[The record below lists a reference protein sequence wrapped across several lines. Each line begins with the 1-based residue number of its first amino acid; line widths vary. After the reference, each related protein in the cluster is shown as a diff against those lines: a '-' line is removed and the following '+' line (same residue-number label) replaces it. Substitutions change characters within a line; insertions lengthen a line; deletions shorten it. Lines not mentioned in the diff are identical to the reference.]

1 MKRHYMLINGRY
13 IVATKRKKKPTGPE
27 TGIPKK
33 FKAFRIHN
41 DAEGYRSGI
50 DKIGIDDLNKG
61 DVVIRGEWSG
71 INYKDALAATG
82 KEKILKSYP
91 LVGGI
96 DVAGEVVSSECKQ
109 FSPGDKVLVTGCDL
123 SEKRDGG
130 YSQYLRLDS
139 KNIIPLPAGLTTREA
154 MGIGTAGFTAAISLF
169 RMEALGQTPKSG
181 PIVIT
186 GASGGV
192 GSFAIDILTGAGYEV
207 HAITG
212 KVDQFDYLEKLGA
225 RQCIS
230 RHDLHWGQHP
240 LESVRWA
247 GCIDNVGGDMLA
259 GISRVIGLWGN
270 IAVCG
275 MAGGIG
281 LHATNLPMILRGV
294 SLIGI
299 SSSNTPYEMRK
310 MLWKRLANEWR
321 PRHLES
327 IISNEIKL
335 SNLGKAF
342 GVLMKGDSLG
352 RTIVNLT

>member
-1 MKRHYMLINGRY
+1 M
-13 IVATKRKKKPTGPE
+13 TKVPE
-27 TGIPKK
+27 T

-50 DKIGIDDLNKG
+50 EDITIDDLSEG

-82 KEKILKSYP
+82 KGKILQKYP
-91 LVGGI
+91 LIGGI
-96 DVAGEVVSSECKQ
+96 DVAGEVISSECER

-139 KNIIPLPAGLTTREA
+139 NSVIALPAGLSTRDA

-169 RMEALGQTPKSG
+169 RMEALGQTPQAG

-192 GSFAIDILTGAGYEV
+192 GSFAIDILTRVGYEV

-212 KVDQFDYLEKLGA
+212 KVDQFDYLEDLGA
-225 RQCIS
+225 SQCIS
-230 RHDLHWGQHP
+230 RHDLHWGERP
-240 LESVRWA
+240 LESIRWA
-247 GCIDNVGGDMLA
+247 GCIDSVGGDMLA
-259 GISRVIGLWGN
+259 GISRVIDLWGN

-281 LHATNLPMILRGV
+281 LNATNLPLILRGV

-299 SSSNTPYEMRK
+299 SSANTPYDIRTI
-310 MLWKRLANEWR
+310 LWDRLANEWR
-321 PRHLES
+321 PRHLDT
-327 IISNEIKL
+327 IVNNEVSL
-335 SNLGKAF
+335 QDLGEAF
-342 GVLMKGDSLG
+342 ETLMKGNALG
-352 RTIVNLT
+352 RTVVDLA

>member
-1 MKRHYMLINGRY
+1 M
-13 IVATKRKKKPTGPE
+13 TQ
-27 TGIPKK
+27 IPDL

-50 DKIGIDDLNKG
+50 ETVGIDDLSKG
-61 DVVIRGEWSG
+61 DVSIRGEWSG

-82 KEKILKSYP
+82 KGKILQRFP

-96 DVAGEVVSSECKQ
+96 DVAGEVIASECER
-109 FSPGDKVLVTGCDL
+109 FTPGDKVLVTGCSM

-139 KNIIPLPAGLTTREA
+139 NSVVPLPAGLTTREA
-154 MGIGTAGFTAAISLF
+154 MGLGTAGFTAAISLY
-169 RMEALGQTPKSG
+169 RMEALGQTPAAG
-181 PIVIT
+181 PIVVT

-192 GSFAIDILTGAGYEV
+192 GSFAIDILTRAGYEV

-212 KVDQFDYLEKLGA
+212 KVEQFDYLEELGA

-230 RHDLHWGQHP
+230 RHSLHWGQQP
-240 LESVRWA
+240 LETVRWA
-247 GCIDNVGGDMLA
+247 GCIDSVGGDMLA
-259 GISRVIGLWGN
+259 GISRVIDLWGN

-281 LHATNLPMILRGV
+281 LHATNLPLILRGV

-299 SSSNTPYEMRK
+299 SSNNAPYDLRK
-310 MLWKRLANEWR
+310 ILWDRLANEWR
-321 PRHLES
+321 PRHFDT
-327 IISNEIKL
+327 IVNNEVDL
-335 SNLGKAF
+335 DDLGEAF
-342 GVLMKGDSLG
+342 DVLMQGNALG
-352 RTIVNLT
+352 RTVVNLG

>member
-1 MKRHYMLINGRY
+1 MTSI
-13 IVATKRKKKPTGPE
+13 ADT
-27 TGIPKK
+27 

-50 DKIGIDDLNKG
+50 ENIGIDDLSEG

-71 INYKDALAATG
+71 INFKDALAATG
-82 KEKILKSYP
+82 KGKILKSYP

-96 DVAGEVVSSECKQ
+96 DVAGEVVSSECER
-109 FSPGDKVLVTGCDL
+109 FSPGDKVLVTGCNL

-139 KNIIPLPAGLTTREA
+139 NDVIPLPSGLTTREA
-154 MGIGTAGFTAAISLF
+154 MGIGTAGFTAAISLY
-169 RMEALGQTPKSG
+169 RMEALGQTPEAG
-181 PIVIT
+181 PIVVT

-192 GSFAIDILTGAGYEV
+192 GSFAIDILTTAGYEV

-212 KVDQFDYLEKLGA
+212 KVDQFDYLEELGA

-259 GISRVIGLWGN
+259 GISRVIDLWGN
-270 IAVCG
+270 ISVCG

-299 SSSNTPYEMRK
+299 SSSNTPYDIREI
-310 MLWKRLANEWR
+310 LWDRLAKQWR
-321 PRHLES
+321 PRHLDS
-327 IISNEIKL
+327 IINNEVSL
-335 SNLGKAF
+335 DNLGGAF
-342 GVLMKGDSLG
+342 DLLMKGNSLG
-352 RTIVNLT
+352 RTVVNLL

>member
-1 MKRHYMLINGRY
+1 M
-13 IVATKRKKKPTGPE
+13 TQ
-27 TGIPKK
+27 IPDL

-50 DKIGIDDLNKG
+50 ETVGIDDLSKG
-61 DVVIRGEWSG
+61 DVSIRGEWSG

-82 KEKILKSYP
+82 KGKILQRFP

-96 DVAGEVVSSECKQ
+96 DVAGEVIASECER
-109 FSPGDKVLVTGCDL
+109 FTPGDKVLVTGCSM

-139 KNIIPLPAGLTTREA
+139 NSVVPLPAGLTTREA
-154 MGIGTAGFTAAISLF
+154 MGLGTAGFTAAISLY
-169 RMEALGQTPKSG
+169 RMEALGQTPAAG
-181 PIVIT
+181 PIVVT

-192 GSFAIDILTGAGYEV
+192 GSFAIDILTRAGYEV

-212 KVDQFDYLEKLGA
+212 KVEQFDYLEELGA

-230 RHDLHWGQHP
+230 RHSLHWGQQP
-240 LESVRWA
+240 LETVRWA
-247 GCIDNVGGDMLA
+247 GCIDSVGGDMLA
-259 GISRVIGLWGN
+259 GISRVIDLWGN

-281 LHATNLPMILRGV
+281 LHATNLPLILRGV

-299 SSSNTPYEMRK
+299 SSNNAPYDLRK
-310 MLWKRLANEWR
+310 ILWDRLANEWR
-321 PRHLES
+321 PRHFDT
-327 IISNEIKL
+327 IVNNEVDL
-335 SNLGKAF
+335 DDLGEAF
-342 GVLMKGDSLG
+342 DTLMQGNALG
-352 RTIVNLT
+352 RTVVNLG

>member
-1 MKRHYMLINGRY
+1 M
-13 IVATKRKKKPTGPE
+13 
-27 TGIPKK
+27 TGIPET
-33 FKAFRIHN
+33 FRAFRIHN

-50 DKIGIDDLNKG
+50 EDICIDDLSEG

-82 KEKILKSYP
+82 KGKILKSYP

-96 DVAGEVVSSECKQ
+96 DVAGEVVSSECEH
-109 FSPGDKVLVTGCDL
+109 FLPGDKVLVTGCHL
-123 SEKRDGG
+123 SELRDGG

-139 KNIIPLPAGLTTREA
+139 NDVIALPSGFTTREV
-154 MGIGTAGFTAAISLF
+154 MGIGTAGFTAALSLY
-169 RMEALGQTPKSG
+169 RLDALGQPPGRG
-181 PIVIT
+181 PIVVT

-192 GSFAIDILTGAGYEV
+192 GSFAIDILSQAGYEV

-212 KVDQFDYLEKLGA
+212 KLDQFDYLEELGA

-230 RHDLHWGQHP
+230 RHDLHWGQQP
-240 LESVRWA
+240 LESARWA

-259 GISRVIGLWGN
+259 GITRVMDLWGN

-299 SSSNTPYEMRK
+299 SSNNTPLEMRRT
-310 MLWKRLANEWR
+310 LWDRLANEWR

-327 IISNEIKL
+327 IVNNEVSL
-335 SNLGKAF
+335 ENLGEAF
-342 GVLMKGDSLG
+342 NVLMQGGALG
-352 RTIVNLT
+352 RTVVKLL

>member
-1 MKRHYMLINGRY
+1 M
-13 IVATKRKKKPTGPE
+13 TE
-27 TGIPKK
+27 IPDT

-50 DKIGIDDLNKG
+50 EDITIDDLSEG

-82 KEKILKSYP
+82 KGKILQKYP
-91 LVGGI
+91 LIGGI
-96 DVAGEVVSSECKQ
+96 DVAGSVISSECER
-109 FSPGDKVLVTGCDL
+109 FSPGDKVLVTGCNL

-139 KNIIPLPAGLTTREA
+139 NSVIALPTGLSTRDA

-169 RMEALGQTPKSG
+169 RMEALGQTPQAG
-181 PIVIT
+181 PVVIT

-192 GSFAIDILTGAGYEV
+192 GSFAIDILTRVGYEV

-212 KVDQFDYLEKLGA
+212 KVDQFDYLENLGA
-225 RQCIS
+225 SQCIS
-230 RHDLHWGQHP
+230 RHDLHWGERP
-240 LESVRWA
+240 LESIRWA
-247 GCIDNVGGDMLA
+247 GCIDSVGGDMLA
-259 GISRVIGLWGN
+259 GISRVIDLWGN

-281 LHATNLPMILRGV
+281 LNATNLPLILRGV

-299 SSSNTPYEMRK
+299 SSNNTPYDIRTI
-310 MLWKRLANEWR
+310 LWDRLANEWR
-321 PRHLES
+321 PRHLDT
-327 IISNEIKL
+327 IVNNEVSL
-335 SNLGKAF
+335 QDLGEAF
-342 GVLMKGDSLG
+342 ETLMKGHALG
-352 RTIVNLT
+352 RTVVDLS

>member
-1 MKRHYMLINGRY
+1 MTDI
-13 IVATKRKKKPTGPE
+13 ADT
-27 TGIPKK
+27 

-50 DKIGIDDLNKG
+50 ENINIDDLSEG

-82 KEKILKSYP
+82 KGKILKSYP

-96 DVAGEVVSSECKQ
+96 DVAGEVVSSESER
-109 FSPGDKVLVTGCDL
+109 FAPGDKVLVTGCNL

-130 YSQYLRLDS
+130 YTQYLRLDS
-139 KNIIPLPAGLTTREA
+139 NSVIPLPAGLTTREA

-169 RMEALGQTPKSG
+169 RMEALGQTPEAG
-181 PIVIT
+181 PSVVT

-192 GSFAIDILTGAGYEV
+192 GSFAIDILTRAGYEV

-212 KVDQFDYLEKLGA
+212 KVDQFDYLEELGA

-230 RHDLHWGQHP
+230 RHDLHWGQQP

-259 GISRVIGLWGN
+259 GISRVIDLWGN

-275 MAGGIG
+275 MAGGVG

-299 SSSNTPYEMRK
+299 SSSNAPYDMRK
-310 MLWKRLANEWR
+310 TLWGRLANEWR

-327 IISNEIKL
+327 IISNEVSLDKLGEAFDVLIK
-335 SNLGKAF
+335 G
-342 GVLMKGDSLG
+342 GSLG
-352 RTIVNLT
+352 RTVVDLS

>member
-1 MKRHYMLINGRY
+1 M
-13 IVATKRKKKPTGPE
+13 TGV
-27 TGIPKK
+27 PKT

-50 DKIGIDDLNKG
+50 EKISIDDLSKG

-82 KEKILKSYP
+82 KGKILKSYP

-96 DVAGEVVSSECKQ
+96 DIAGEVISSASKQ
-109 FSPGDKVLVTGCDL
+109 FSAGDKVLVTGCNL

-130 YSQYLRLDS
+130 YCQFLRLDS
-139 KNIIPLPAGLTTREA
+139 RDISPLPAGLTTREA
-154 MGIGTAGFTAAISLF
+154 MGIGTAGFTAAISLY
-169 RMEALGQTPKSG
+169 RMEALGQTPDAG
-181 PIVIT
+181 PIVVT

-192 GSFAIDILTGAGYEV
+192 GSFAIDILTRAGYEV

-212 KVDQFDYLEKLGA
+212 KVDQFDYLEELGA

-230 RHDLHWGQHP
+230 RHDLHWGQQP

-247 GCIDNVGGDMLA
+247 GCIDSAGGDMLA

-275 MAGGIG
+275 MAAGIG
-281 LHATNLPMILRGV
+281 LHATNLPFILRGV

-299 SSSNTPYEMRK
+299 SSSNTPYNIREI
-310 MLWKRLANEWR
+310 LWNRLANEWR

-327 IISNEIKL
+327 IINNEVSL
-335 SNLGKAF
+335 DDLGKAF
-342 GVLMKGDSLG
+342 DLLMKGNALG
-352 RTIVNLT
+352 RTVVCLA

>member
-1 MKRHYMLINGRY
+1 MTT
-13 IVATKRKKKPTGPE
+13 VPE
-27 TGIPKK
+27 T

-50 DKIGIDDLNKG
+50 EDIGIDDLSAG

-82 KEKILKSYP
+82 KGKILQKFP

-96 DVAGEVVSSECKQ
+96 DVAGVVISSECER
-109 FSPGDKVLVTGCDL
+109 FSPGDKVLVTGCNL

-139 KNIIPLPAGLTTREA
+139 NSVIPLPAGLSAREA
-154 MGIGTAGFTAAISLF
+154 MGIGTAGFTAAISLY
-169 RMEALGQTPKSG
+169 RMEALGQTPEAG

-192 GSFAIDILTGAGYEV
+192 GSFAIDILTRAGYEV

-212 KVDQFDYLEKLGA
+212 KVDQFDYLENLGA
-225 RQCIS
+225 SQCIS
-230 RHDLHWGQHP
+230 RHDLHWGQNP
-240 LESVRWA
+240 LESIRWA
-247 GCIDNVGGDMLA
+247 GCIDSVGGDMLA
-259 GISRVIGLWGN
+259 GISRVIDLWGN

-281 LHATNLPMILRGV
+281 LHATNLPLILRGV

-299 SSSNTPYEMRK
+299 SSNNTPYDIRTI
-310 MLWKRLANEWR
+310 LWDRLANEWR
-321 PRHLES
+321 PRYLDT
-327 IISNEIKL
+327 IVNNEVSL
-335 SNLGKAF
+335 ADLGEAF
-342 GVLMKGDSLG
+342 GVLMKGSALG
-352 RTIVNLT
+352 RTVVNLA

>member
-1 MKRHYMLINGRY
+1 MTDI
-13 IVATKRKKKPTGPE
+13 ADT
-27 TGIPKK
+27 

-50 DKIGIDDLNKG
+50 ENINIDDLSEG

-82 KEKILKSYP
+82 KGKILKSYP

-96 DVAGEVVSSECKQ
+96 DVAGEVVSSESER
-109 FSPGDKVLVTGCDL
+109 FAPGDKVLVTGCNL

-130 YSQYLRLDS
+130 YTQYLRLDS
-139 KNIIPLPAGLTTREA
+139 NSVIPLPAGLTTREA

-169 RMEALGQTPKSG
+169 RMEALGQTPEAG
-181 PIVIT
+181 PIVVT

-192 GSFAIDILTGAGYEV
+192 GSFAIDILTRAGYEV

-212 KVDQFDYLEKLGA
+212 KVDQFDYLEELGA

-230 RHDLHWGQHP
+230 RHDLHWGQQP

-259 GISRVIGLWGN
+259 GISRVIDLWGN

-275 MAGGIG
+275 MAGGVG

-299 SSSNTPYEMRK
+299 SSSNAPYDMRK
-310 MLWKRLANEWR
+310 TLWGRLANEWR

-327 IISNEIKL
+327 IISNEVSLDKL
-335 SNLGKAF
+335 GEAF
-342 GVLMKGDSLG
+342 DVLIKGDSLG
-352 RTIVNLT
+352 RTVVDLS

>member
-1 MKRHYMLINGRY
+1 MAN
-13 IVATKRKKKPTGPE
+13 
-27 TGIPKK
+27 IPDT
-33 FKAFRIHN
+33 FKAFRIHD

-50 DKIGIDDLNKG
+50 ENISIDDLSEG

-82 KEKILKSYP
+82 KGRILKQYP

-96 DVAGEVVSSECKQ
+96 DVAGEVISSECER
-109 FSPGDKVLVTGCDL
+109 FVPGDKVLVTGCNQ

-139 KNIIPLPAGLTTREA
+139 NSVIPLPAGLTTREA
-154 MGIGTAGFTAAISLF
+154 MGIGTAGFTAAISLY
-169 RMEALGQTPKSG
+169 RMEALGQTPGAG
-181 PIVIT
+181 PVVIT

-192 GSFAIDILTGAGYEV
+192 GSFAIDILTTAGYEA

-212 KVDQFDYLEKLGA
+212 KVDQFDYLEGLGA

-230 RHDLHWGQHP
+230 RHDLHWGQKP
-240 LESVRWA
+240 LEAVRWA
-247 GCIDNVGGDMLA
+247 GCIDSVGGDMLA
-259 GISRVIGLWGN
+259 GISRVIDFWGN

-281 LHATNLPMILRGV
+281 LNATNLPLILRGV

-299 SSSNTPYEMRK
+299 SSNNTPYDMREI
-310 MLWKRLANEWR
+310 LWNLLANEWR
-321 PRHLES
+321 PRHLET
-327 IISNEIKL
+327 IINNEVSL
-335 SNLGKAF
+335 DELDAAF
-342 GVLMKGDSLG
+342 DVLMKGDTLG
-352 RTIVNLT
+352 RTVVNLS

>member
-1 MKRHYMLINGRY
+1 MFAI
-13 IVATKRKKKPTGPE
+13 PE
-27 TGIPKK
+27 K

-41 DAEGYRSGI
+41 DAEGYRAGI
-50 DKIGIDDLNKG
+50 ENIGIDDLSEG
-61 DVVIRGEWSG
+61 DVVIRAEWSG

-82 KEKILKSYP
+82 KGKILKSYP

-96 DVAGEVVSSECKQ
+96 DVAGEVVSSGCDR
-109 FSPGDKVLVTGCDL
+109 FSPGDKVLVTGCNL

-139 KNIIPLPAGLTTREA
+139 NSVVPLPDGLTTRDA
-154 MGIGTAGFTAAISLF
+154 MGIGTAGFTAAISLY
-169 RMEALGQTPKSG
+169 RMEALGQSPEAG
-181 PIVIT
+181 PIVVT

-192 GSFAIDILTGAGYEV
+192 GSFAIDILSGAGYEM

-212 KVDQFDYLEKLGA
+212 KVDQFDYLEQLGA

-230 RHDLHWGQHP
+230 RHDLHWGQQP
-240 LESVRWA
+240 LEAVRWA

-259 GISRVIGLWGN
+259 GISRVIDLWGN

-281 LHATNLPMILRGV
+281 LNATNLPLILRGV

-299 SSSNTPYEMRK
+299 SSNNTPYEIRK
-310 MLWKRLANEWR
+310 ELWNRLANEWR
-321 PRHLES
+321 PRHMDL
-327 IISNEIKL
+327 IISDEVSL
-335 SNLGKAF
+335 DNLGEAF
-342 GVLMKGDSLG
+342 DVLMQGNSLG
-352 RTIVNLT
+352 RTVVNLA

>member
-1 MKRHYMLINGRY
+1 MTEI
-13 IVATKRKKKPTGPE
+13 PT
-27 TGIPKK
+27 T

-50 DKIGIDDLNKG
+50 EKIRIDDLSDG
-61 DVVIRGEWSG
+61 DVIIRAEWSG

-82 KEKILKSYP
+82 KGKILQKFP

-96 DVAGEVVSSECKQ
+96 DVAGEVVSSECEQ
-109 FSPGDKVLVTGCDL
+109 FSPGDKVLVTGCNL

-139 KNIIPLPAGLTTREA
+139 KSVIALPAGLTTREA
-154 MGIGTAGFTAAISLF
+154 MGIGTAGFTAAISLY
-169 RMEALGQTPKSG
+169 RMEALGQTPEAG
-181 PIVIT
+181 PILIT

-192 GSFAIDILTGAGYEV
+192 GSFAIDILTRVGYEV

-212 KVDQFDYLEKLGA
+212 KVDQFDYLEELGA

-230 RHDLHWGQHP
+230 RHDLHWGQQP
-240 LESVRWA
+240 LESIRWA
-247 GCIDNVGGDMLA
+247 GCIDSVGGDTLA

-281 LHATNLPMILRGV
+281 LNATNLPLILRGV

-299 SSSNTPYEMRK
+299 SSNNTPYDIRK
-310 MLWKRLANEWR
+310 ILWDRLANEWR

-327 IISNEIKL
+327 IVNNEVSL
-335 SNLGKAF
+335 DDLGEAF
-342 GVLMKGDSLG
+342 DLLMKGNALG
-352 RTIVNLT
+352 RTVVNLL